1 MFGLRPVELLL
12 ILAVII
18 VLFGAKR
25 LPQLGSAIGESLKGF
40 KKSMRD
46 INEDEQPSAGA
57 KSLPHNEG
65 APQSAA
71 TKSSANAK

>member
-1 MFGLRPVELLL
+1 MFGLRMPELLL

-40 KKSMRD
+40 KKSMREV
-46 INEDEQPSAGA
+46 NEDNDAA
-57 KSLPHNEG
+57 ANKALPRNES
-65 APQSAA
+65 APQSTA